1 MIKPKKYSDTWL
13 SSVKTRITYDPKT
26 GVFTWIGMVAG
37 PKKRDGRAGYINC
50 SGYRYICINRKTIA
64 AHRLAWLFVR
74 GNPLPPEIDHFN
86 GIKDDNRIVNLR
98 AATRSI
104 NNQGTK
110 TSGASSKFIGV
121 CFDCTRQRWKIR
133 VVHSSGVLQRR
144 FLSEIE
150 AANAYD
156 LHAKI
161 LIGASARLNFQ
172 RNANV

>member
-1 MIKPKKYSDTWL
+1 MIRPKKYSAAWL
-13 SSVKTRITYDPKT
+13 YSVKKRIRYDPET
-26 GVFTWIGMVAG
+26 GIFTWIGAVSG
-37 PKKRDGRAGYINC
+37 PRKKDGRAGYINC

-64 AHRLAWLFVR
+64 AHRLAWLFVY

-86 GIKDDNRIVNLR
+86 GTKDDNRISNLR
-98 AATRSI
+98 AATHSI

-110 TSGASSKFIGV
+110 TVNASSRFIGV
-121 CFDCTRQRWKIR
+121 CFDRTRQRWKIR

-144 FLSEIE
+144 FSSEIE

-156 LHAKI
+156 LHAKK
-161 LIGASARLNFQ
+161 LIGTSARLNFQ